1 MILKKNDSFCFIW
14 SFFTRYVILN
24 DVTSRELSEILHL
37 SVTGINMLVSKIN
50 AEIGNYAEII
60 NTMSNLSIYYKR
72 ENNLTTL
79 VHIICRN
86 SNVLLCMKFYITNKN
101 NRSFSDFYD
110 QYFLSP
116 ANELHYRSGK
126 KFEDLIKYH
135 TKENGNKK
143 IISITVEKG
152 KREIQA
158 IDVLFLNMKKLFSM
172 ISLIQ

>member
-1 MILKKNDSFCFIW
+1 
-14 SFFTRYVILN
+14 
-24 DVTSRELSEILHL
+24 
-37 SVTGINMLVSKIN
+37 MLVSEIN

-126 KFEDLIKYH
+126 KFEVLIKYH

-158 IDVLFLNMKKLFSM
+158 IDVLFLNMEKLFSM

>member
-1 MILKKNDSFCFIW
+1 
-14 SFFTRYVILN
+14 
-24 DVTSRELSEILHL
+24 
-37 SVTGINMLVSKIN
+37 MLVSEIN

-135 TKENGNKK
+135 TKENVNKK

>member
-1 MILKKNDSFCFIW
+1 
-14 SFFTRYVILN
+14 
-24 DVTSRELSEILHL
+24 
-37 SVTGINMLVSKIN
+37 MLVSEIN

-101 NRSFSDFYD
+101 NRSFSGVYD

-116 ANELHYRSGK
+116 ANELHYRAGK
-126 KFEDLIKYH
+126 KNL
-135 TKENGNKK
+135 K
-143 IISITVEKG
+143 I
-152 KREIQA
+152 
-158 IDVLFLNMKKLFSM
+158 
-172 ISLIQ
+172 

>member
-1 MILKKNDSFCFIW
+1 
-14 SFFTRYVILN
+14 
-24 DVTSRELSEILHL
+24 
-37 SVTGINMLVSKIN
+37 MLVSEIN

-135 TKENGNKK
+135 TKEYGNKK

-158 IDVLFLNMKKLFSM
+158 IDVLFLNMKKLFLM